1 MFYLVE
7 ASGDEE
13 VTLLFDRIPLNR
25 SDDIGVLSDF
35 KRFVSVLVPDDDRAV
50 IQSAG

>member
-1 MFYLVE
+1 MIYLVP

-13 VTLLFDRIPLNR
+13 VTLLFDRIPLNGI
-25 SDDIGVLSDF
+25 DPIAIFFDF
-35 KRFVSVLVPDDDRAV
+35 ERFVAVLVPDDHRSV